1 MRSKSSRT
9 GKKSAGGDAIPQL
22 GETLVPSDVLT
33 ARGTPEGTPAQ
44 LKVREQKS
52 RPPPKTPEI
61 RAQPQASEVQTLLS
75 VSRTLQTSLDQAVR
89 ERDAIEDRAREQSA
103 VIVRLRQEMDELA
116 AQLGQGQPGAT
127 LRERARQLRQEHSA
141 LQAKSAD
148 IARMTRRVPA
158 PIRRLLQWCFF
169 PSRHSREVIERAELV
184 RGSGLFDADHYRKL
198 AGSACA
204 TDLDPAIH
212 YVLKGELLGLAPS
225 PDFDPVYY
233 AERYP
238 DVASSGAGLLLH
250 YVLHG
255 RREGRRPM
263 PLAKEFVADPARFS
277 PDKDT
282 IVLVSHEASR
292 TGAPILALN
301 VGQRLSV
308 NHNVITVLL
317 RDGALAES
325 FDDISAQ
332 LICLEERHRHPVE
345 LRYLVEWL
353 LLKHEARYTVINS
366 IASYAIVPVLA
377 GALIPT
383 ITLVHEFSSHAG
395 PVSSVRDALTWT
407 TELVFSTD
415 IAADSFRKEHPT
427 LLKKPVHIL
436 AQGPCELPLLADEA
450 EREAE
455 RELLET
461 AMRPAGA
468 EDALVVLGAGFVH
481 IRKGV
486 DLFLATAAA
495 ALRLNPKCNVR
506 FVWIGQG
513 YDPEVDPHYSVYLAE
528 QIERSGL
535 EDHVIL
541 LDQITDFQAAYSL
554 ADVFYLSSRIDP
566 LPNVTIDAAMRGLP
580 IVCFE
585 GATGM
590 ADVLRR
596 DETASKTVV
605 PYLDAETAARR
616 IVELEADAEFLQRV
630 GQATRRV
637 AEEAFDM
644 ERYISSIEEIASR
657 AVDAISQRRADLET
671 LSDDPL
677 FNAELA
683 LSDEAR
689 RMTREAAI
697 LCFLTIWAASRTS
710 GRPFPG
716 FHPQIYAQHHP
727 KIFDMHI
734 NPLADFIRQG
744 EPSGPWLHRV
754 IRPDLVDRVMAP
766 REARLR
772 TAIQAH
778 FHYPELIDDFLD
790 RLSINSSPCDL
801 LLSTNDEA
809 KAAVLRAATA
819 RFRQGRVEVRI
830 IPNRGRDIAPLLT
843 AYASEIAENYDVVGH
858 LHAKRSVDV
867 DSALGERWR
876 EFLWQHLLG
885 DRHPM
890 MDIALSHFA
899 DEAKLGLIFPE
910 DRHLCGW
917 DDNFEIAED
926 LAARAKIAGP
936 LPEFFNFPIG
946 TMFWAR
952 PQALAPLLDLKLDWD
967 DYPEEPITTDGTT
980 LHALERL
987 LPFAAQEQGYTYA
1000 TVHIPGITR

>member
-33 ARGTPEGTPAQ
+33 AREAQERPA
-44 LKVREQKS
+44 KPTSREHKS
-52 RPPPKTPEI
+52 RPQAKPPEF
-61 RAQPQASEVQTLLS
+61 RAQPQAPEVQTLLS
-75 VSRTLQTSLDQAVR
+75 ASQTLQTSLDQAVR
-89 ERDAIEDRAREQSA
+89 ERDAIGDRAREQSA
-103 VIVRLRQEMDELA
+103 VIARLRQEMDELA
-116 AQLGQGQPGAT
+116 AQLGQGQPGAS
-127 LRERARQLRQEHSA
+127 LRERARQLRQEHAA
-141 LQAKSAD
+141 LEAKSAD
-148 IARMTRRVPA
+148 IARITRLVPA
-158 PIRRLLQWCFF
+158 PIRRLLQWYFF
-169 PSRHSREVIERAELV
+169 RPRHSREVVGSAELV
-184 RGSGLFDADHYRKL
+184 RGSGLFDADHYRRL

-204 TDLDPAIH
+204 TGLDPAIH
-212 YVLKGELLGLAPS
+212 YVLKGERLGLAPS

-238 DVASSGAGLLLH
+238 DVANSGYGLLLH
-250 YVLHG
+250 YILYG
-255 RREGRRPM
+255 RREGRHPT
-263 PLAKEFVADPARFS
+263 PLAKEFVADPTRFS
-277 PDKDT
+277 PDMDT

-301 VGQRLSV
+301 VGERLSA

-345 LRYLVEWL
+345 LRYLAQSL
-353 LLKHEARYTVINS
+353 LREHQIRYAVVSS
-366 IASYAIVPVLA
+366 IISYEIIP
-377 GALIPT
+377 ALGQAEIPT
-383 ITLVHEFSSHAG
+383 ISLVHEFSSHAR
-395 PVSSVRDALTWT
+395 PISRVRDALIWT

-427 LLKKPVHIL
+427 LLKAPVHIL
-436 AQGPCELPLLADEA
+436 AQGPCELPPLADEA

-455 RELLET
+455 RKLLET

-535 EDHVIL
+535 EEHVVL
-541 LDQITDFQAAYSL
+541 LDQVADLDAAYGL
-554 ADVFYLSSRIDP
+554 ADIFYLSSRIDP

-580 IVCFE
+580 IMCFE

-590 ADVLRR
+590 ADVLQS
-596 DETASKTVV
+596 DATAGMTVV
-605 PYLDAETAARR
+605 PYLDAEAAARR
-616 IVELEADAEFLQRV
+616 IVELEADAALLQRI
-630 GQATRRV
+630 GCATRRV
-637 AEEAFDM
+637 AETAFDM
-644 ERYISSIEEIASR
+644 DRYVAGIEDVAAE
-657 AVDAISQRRADLET
+657 AVDAIRQQQADLET
-671 LSDDPL
+671 LSNDDL
-677 FNAELA
+677 FDAELA
-683 LSDEAR
+683 LPADAR
-689 RMTREAAI
+689 GLTREAAI
-697 LCFLTIWAASRTS
+697 SYLLAFWAAARTS
-710 GRPFPG
+710 GRPSPG

-727 KIFDMHI
+727 QILEAHI
-734 NPLADFIRQG
+734 NPLADFIRQE
-744 EPSGPWLHRV
+744 EPAGPWLHRV
-754 IRPDLVDRVMAP
+754 IRPDLVNRVTPP

-790 RLSINSSPCDL
+790 RLSINNSPCDL

-830 IPNRGRDIAPLLT
+830 VPNRGRDIAPLLT

-885 DRHPM
+885 DRYPM

-926 LAARAKIAGP
+926 LAARAKITGP

-967 DYPEEPITTDGTT
+967 DYPEEPIGTDGTI

-987 LPFAAQEQGYTYA
+987 LPFAAQAQGYTYA
-1000 TVHIPGITR
+1000 TVHIPGIAR